1 MKIFAC
7 PSNNGSE
14 AMELDEYIDIV
25 RTEITPSDDED
36 LIREIFLWYIDR
48 TRSHIASVREFGR
61 KAVKFLKD
69 EDWCCLLRANLIRHD
84 HDKTDDSV
92 FIAHYAPYIVKRY
105 CDSGLQDRFEL
116 NDGYEKMWNEQY
128 CIQHCKDNGHHVEGW
143 DEKYDYNKE
152 SNPPYSAES
161 MPMEYLAEM
170 CCDWCAV
177 GREQGNTAKGWFGKV
192 NGKRFIFTKQQQEF
206 IVNLLNAIEG

>member
-1 MKIFAC
+1 
-7 PSNNGSE
+7 
-14 AMELDEYIDIV
+14 MELNEYIGIV
-25 RTEITPSDDED
+25 RTEIAPSDDEE

-105 CDSGLQDRFEL
+105 CDNGLQDRFEL
-116 NDGYEKMWNEQY
+116 TDGYEKMWNEQY
-128 CIQHCKDNGHHVEGW
+128 CIQHCKNNGHHVEGW
-143 DEKYDYNKE
+143 DEKYNKR
-152 SNPPYSAES
+152 S
-161 MPMEYLAEM
+161 
-170 CCDWCAV
+170 
-177 GREQGNTAKGWFGKV
+177 
-192 NGKRFIFTKQQQEF
+192 
-206 IVNLLNAIEG
+206 